1 MQKVSKQEK
10 TKQNKAIKSD
20 VATMKE
26 KLFNNNHV
34 YTYNILGKTE
44 WKCLQNISW
53 GEVILI
59 AHIFTIENTVEKQF
73 KLFRFNQLYVF
84 ITL

>member
-1 MQKVSKQEK
+1 MVKVSKQEK

-34 YTYNILGKTE
+34 YTCNILGKTE
-44 WKCLQNISW
+44 WK
-53 GEVILI
+53 
-59 AHIFTIENTVEKQF
+59 
-73 KLFRFNQLYVF
+73 
-84 ITL
+84 